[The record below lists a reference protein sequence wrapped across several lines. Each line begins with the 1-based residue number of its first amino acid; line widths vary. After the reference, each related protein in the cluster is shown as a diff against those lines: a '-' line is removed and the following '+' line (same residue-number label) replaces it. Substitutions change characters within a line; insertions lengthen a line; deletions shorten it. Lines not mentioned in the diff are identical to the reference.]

1 MTVNVDEAARRLR
14 SAYETGTPVPAIR
27 DLIDMADAA
36 GAYRVQEINVGLEL
50 AKGRRVSGRKI
61 GLTSPAVRKQF
72 GVFEP
77 DFGILFADCEYGHN
91 EELPVAR
98 LFQPRCEAEVAL
110 VLERD
115 LDHPLPTFADLI
127 RATAYVLPA
136 IEVVDSRIAGWD
148 IKLVDTVA
156 DNASFGLYVLG
167 AAPRRLEGLDL
178 SACRMRLTRNDEE
191 VSKGQGQDCMGHPL
205 NAAVW
210 LARKMYANKSPLRA
224 GDVVMTGALGPM
236 VAARPGEQFAAEIEG
251 LGRVAM
257 RFAA

>member
-1 MTVNVDEAARRLR
+1 MTDNVEQAAQRLR
-14 SAYETGTPVPAIR
+14 SAYQSRKPVPAIR
-27 DLIDMADAA
+27 DLIELADVA
-36 GAYRVQEINVGLEL
+36 GAYRVQEINVLHERDG
-50 AKGRRVSGRKI
+50 GRRLSGRKI

-77 DFGILFADCEYGHN
+77 DFGVLFADCEYGHN
-91 EELPVAR
+91 EEVPSAR
-98 LFQPRCEAEVAL
+98 LFQPRCEAEIAL

-115 LDHPLPTFADLI
+115 LDHPFATFADVV

-148 IKLVDTVA
+148 IKLVDTIA

-167 AAPRRLEGLDL
+167 ATPRRLEGIDL
-178 SACRMRLTRNDEE
+178 SACRMRLNRDGAE
-191 VSKGQGQDCMGHPL
+191 VSKGLGQDCMGHPL

-210 LARKMYANKSPLRA
+210 LARKMYENNSPLKA

-236 VAARPGEQFAAEIEG
+236 VAAKPGEQFTAVIEG
-251 LGRVAM
+251 LGEASL
-257 RFAA
+257 RFSA